1 MAGGSKANASAPRIK
16 TPVQKRSRERVDRI
30 LLSTAR
36 LLASRDPKEVSIRAI
51 ATEAEVSPGTIYQF
65 FRDKEAIFEA
75 LSERFSTAILER
87 CEEDLTVELVR
98 NDLGRFVAQLMI
110 TIDEVQQEH
119 EGFVCVLRGTE
130 QPSLE
135 ALTTRVRGEIMA
147 LLDRQFARAYPETPE
162 PDRRFALSLFETTFM
177 ALMVDFPAK
186 GTQERL
192 TYGEAVRD
200 IVLPFLKKRFRPP
213 PT

>member
-1 MAGGSKANASAPRIK
+1 MPGASRASASTPRVK
-16 TPVQKRSRERVDRI
+16 APVQKRSRERVDRI

-51 ATEAEVSPGTIYQF
+51 ATEAAVSPGTIYQF
-65 FRDKEAIFEA
+65 FRDKEAIYEA

-87 CEEDLTVELVR
+87 CEETLTVELLR
-98 NDLGRFVAQLMI
+98 SDLGGFVAQLMI

-147 LLDRQFARAYPETPE
+147 LLDRQFARAYPATSES
-162 PDRRFALSLFETTFM
+162 DRRFALSLFETTFM
-177 ALMVDFPAK
+177 ALMVDFPAD
-186 GTQERL
+186 GTEERL
-192 TYGEAVRD
+192 AYGEAVRD
-200 IVLPFLKKRFRPP
+200 IVLPFLEKRFRPS